1 MRGVAVTPSQ
11 THMDTF
17 AHAVDDVLMIVTIVI
32 GVGCIGIFAAALM
45 ASAGT
50 YWLIKRL
57 KRRKANDAGE
67 QKDQLRNV
75 FQCRVI
81 EFYVPDN
88 LRENRQGEIRSYNR
102 RTGRPA
108 AR

>member
-1 MRGVAVTPSQ
+1 
-11 THMDTF
+11 MDTF
-17 AHAVDDVLMIVTIVI
+17 SHAVDDVLMIATIVI
-32 GVGCIGIFAAALM
+32 GVACVGIFVAVLM

-50 YWLIKRL
+50 CRLIKRL
-57 KRRKANDAGE
+57 KRREANDASE

-75 FQCRVI
+75 FQGHVI

-88 LRENRQGEIRSYNR
+88 LRANRQGEIRSYNR
-102 RTGRPA
+102 RSGRPA

>member
-1 MRGVAVTPSQ
+1 VAVTPSQ

-45 ASAGT
+45 ASAGA

-57 KRRKANDAGE
+57 KRRKANDASE

-75 FQCRVI
+75 FKCRVI

-88 LRENRQGEIRSYNR
+88 LRENRQGEIWSYNR
-102 RTGRPA
+102 RSGRPA